1 MGVVKRRNT
10 GSQGEARVGAYR
22 CCRKLSI
29 SQYCCNFMA
38 ADTYS
43 FPIVI
48 LGGGFAGAY
57 CARAL
62 KSGLQES
69 THQNVALLA
78 DQNAM
83 LFHPMLAEV
92 SGSSI
97 SPLHVVNPLRLFC
110 RGSSIFMGAID
121 DIDLE
126 QKTVVFLPGPFA
138 PPAKLTFEHLV
149 LAIGSVVDV
158 SRVPGM
164 PEHGYLMK
172 TVGDAIRLRADVLER
187 LEAASIVTEE
197 SIRRKLLT
205 FVVVGGGYSGVETAG
220 QIWDLLRDVQRL
232 YPRINPKEFRLVL
245 VHSGAY
251 LLRQIGEELGKYCG
265 LQLRKRGIEVRL
277 NARVTAITAERAILN
292 TGDMVETN
300 TVITTV
306 GNATNPVIKKL
317 IDRYQLPSNKGRL
330 STEPTMQVKGYTS
343 LWSAGDC
350 SAVPLA
356 DGSVSPATAQFAM
369 RQGTLLAKNILAA
382 RNSQPLEPFRFKT
395 LGEMASLGHRNAV
408 GKVLG
413 FKVSGFL
420 GWLMWRA
427 TYLYKLP
434 GLEQKAKVFFE
445 WSLELLFP
453 RDISLLNVKMTEV
466 LGRVHL
472 EKGDPIYHIGDA
484 GFSFYLIEK
493 GSVEIDDHSG
503 SVRTLGPGEHF
514 GERELLQNTKR
525 QFDATALE
533 ATTLI
538 ALDKTTFEA
547 LTKNSL
553 TLGYFLNRSSVKY
566 LTLKERRA
574 IVDRASASIR
584 QKRVEDFMRRDPT
597 VLRETDSIHA
607 ALKNFKQA
615 GATILPVVDN
625 EMRCKGWLRLD
636 HAFDR
641 MHQGKAQLESA
652 VSQLRTLP
660 WISVKP
666 GDSVEQT
673 LLQFAETPDREA
685 IVTNDTDQLIG
696 TLALLDLILANTA

>member
-1 MGVVKRRNT
+1 M
-10 GSQGEARVGAYR
+10 SGE
-22 CCRKLSI
+22 
-29 SQYCCNFMA
+29 N
-38 ADTYS
+38 YS

-57 CARAL
+57 CARSL
-62 KSGLQES
+62 RLGLRENTVKS
-69 THQNVALLA
+69 VALLA

-110 RGSSIFMGAID
+110 KGSEIFMGGVEE
-121 DIDLE
+121 IDLE
-126 QKTVVFLPGPFA
+126 QKTVSFSPAPFA
-138 PPAKLTFEHLV
+138 PPVNLTFDHLV

-172 TVGDAIRLRADVLER
+172 TVGDAMRLRSDVLAR
-187 LEAASIVTEE
+187 LEAASVLSEE

-205 FVVVGGGYSGVETAG
+205 FVIVGGGYSGVETAG

-245 VHSGAY
+245 VHSGSH
-251 LLRQIGEELGKYCG
+251 LLPQIGEELGKYCEA
-265 LQLRKRGIEVRL
+265 QLRSRGIEVRL
-277 NARVTAITAERAILN
+277 NTRVNAITSERAILN
-292 TGDMVETN
+292 TGDIIETN
-300 TVITTV
+300 TVVTTV

-317 IDRYQLPSNKGRL
+317 FDRYHLPNEKGRL
-330 STEPTMQVKGYTS
+330 ITEPTMQVKGYKN

-350 SAVPLA
+350 AAVPLK

-369 RQGTLLAKNILAA
+369 RQGTLLGKNILAA
-382 RNSQPLEPFRFKT
+382 RNGQTIQPFRFKT

-434 GLEQKAKVFFE
+434 GLEQKSKVFFE

-453 RDISLLNVKMTEV
+453 RDISLLNIKMTEV

-472 EKGDPIYHIGDA
+472 EKGDPIYHIGDGA
-484 GFSFYLIEK
+484 FSFYLIER
-493 GSVEIDDHSG
+493 GQVEVDDHCG
-503 SVRTLGPGEHF
+503 AVRKIGPGEHF
-514 GERELLQNTKR
+514 GERELLQKTTR
-525 QFDATALE
+525 QFEATALE
-533 ATTLI
+533 PTTLL

-566 LTLKERRA
+566 LTLQERRA
-574 IVDRASASIR
+574 IVDRASPTFR
-584 QKRVEDFMRRDPT
+584 QKRVEDFMRRDPV
-597 VLRETDSIHA
+597 VLRGTDSIHM
-607 ALKNFKQA
+607 ALQAYKQA
-615 GATILPVVDN
+615 GATILPLVAD
-625 EMRCKGWLRLD
+625 EMRCTGWVRLD
-636 HAFDR
+636 LILDW
-641 MHQGKAQLESA
+641 MHQGKARLESL
-652 VSQLRTLP
+652 VSELRSLP
-660 WISVKP
+660 CISVKP
-666 GDSVEQT
+666 EDSVEQA
-673 LLQFAETPDREA
+673 LLQFAQTPDREL
-685 IVTNDTDQLIG
+685 IVADEAGLLIG
-696 TLALLDLILANTA
+696 TLAVLDLILADHGFAS

>member
-1 MGVVKRRNT
+1 M
-10 GSQGEARVGAYR
+10 SAEP
-22 CCRKLSI
+22 
-29 SQYCCNFMA
+29 
-38 ADTYS
+38 YS

-62 KSGLQES
+62 KSGLQDS
-69 THQNVALLA
+69 TSKTVALLA

-110 RGSSIFMGAID
+110 RGSSIFMGGVD

-126 QKTVVFLPGPFA
+126 QKIVRFSPGPFA
-138 PPAKLTFEHLV
+138 PPAKLSFEHLV

-187 LEAASIVTEE
+187 LEAASITPDEA
-197 SIRRKLLT
+197 IRRKLLT

-220 QIWDLLRDVQRL
+220 QVWDLLRDVQRF

-245 VHSGAY
+245 VQSGAY
-251 LLRQIGEELGKYCG
+251 LLPQIGEELGKYCEA
-265 LQLRKRGIEVRL
+265 QLRNRGIEVRL
-277 NARVTAITAERAILN
+277 NARVNAITAERAILN
-292 TGDMVETN
+292 TGDIIETN
-300 TVITTV
+300 TVVTTV
-306 GNATNPVIKKL
+306 GNATHPVIKKL
-317 IDRYQLPSNKGRL
+317 IDRYQLPNDRGRL
-330 STEPTMQVKGYTS
+330 ITEATMQVKGYKN

-350 SAVPLA
+350 SAVPQA
-356 DGSVSPATAQFAM
+356 DGSISPATAQFAM
-369 RQGTLLAKNILAA
+369 RQGTLLGKNILAA
-382 RNSQPLEPFRFKT
+382 RNGQPLEPFRFKT

-434 GLEQKAKVFFE
+434 GLEQKVKVFFE
-445 WSLELLFP
+445 WNLELLFP
-453 RDISLLNVKMTEV
+453 RDISLLNVKMTQV
-466 LGRVHL
+466 IGRVHL

-484 GFSFYLIEK
+484 AFSFYLIEK
-493 GSVEIDDHSG
+493 GKVEINDRSG
-503 SVRTLGPGEHF
+503 SVQTLGPGEHF
-514 GERELLQNTKR
+514 GERALLQNTNR

-533 ATTLI
+533 STTLI
-538 ALDKTTFEA
+538 ALDKTTFDA

-553 TLGYFLNRSSVKY
+553 TLGYYLNRSSVKY
-566 LTLKERRA
+566 LTLKERMA
-574 IVDRASASIR
+574 IVDRASPSTR
-584 QKRVEDFMRRDPT
+584 QKRVEDFMHRDSA
-597 VLRETDSIHA
+597 VLRDTDSILVA
-607 ALKNFKQA
+607 VKAFKQA
-615 GATILPVVDN
+615 SATILPVVDDSN
-625 EMRCKGWLRLD
+625 RCKGWLRLD
-636 HAFDR
+636 HAFDW
-641 MHQGKAQLESA
+641 MHQGKARLEFT

-660 WISVKP
+660 CISVKAD
-666 GDSVEQT
+666 DSVEQA
-673 LLQFAETPDREA
+673 LLQFAQTPDREL
-685 IVTNDTDQLIG
+685 IVANASGEFMG
-696 TLALLDLILANTA
+696 TLALLDLILADAG

>member
-1 MGVVKRRNT
+1 M
-10 GSQGEARVGAYR
+10 SGE
-22 CCRKLSI
+22 
-29 SQYCCNFMA
+29 N
-38 ADTYS
+38 YS

-57 CARAL
+57 CARSL
-62 KSGLQES
+62 RSGLRENTVKS
-69 THQNVALLA
+69 VALLA

-110 RGSSIFMGAID
+110 KGSEIFMGGVEE
-121 DIDLE
+121 IDLE
-126 QKTVVFLPGPFA
+126 QKTVSFSPAPFA
-138 PPAKLTFEHLV
+138 PPVNLTFDHLV

-172 TVGDAIRLRADVLER
+172 TVGDAMRLRSDVLAR
-187 LEAASIVTEE
+187 LEAASVLSEE

-205 FVVVGGGYSGVETAG
+205 FVIVGGGYSGVETAG

-245 VHSGAY
+245 VHSGSH
-251 LLRQIGEELGKYCG
+251 LLPQIGEELGKYCEA
-265 LQLRKRGIEVRL
+265 QLRSRGIEVRL
-277 NARVTAITAERAILN
+277 NTRVNAITSERAILN
-292 TGDMVETN
+292 TGDIIETN
-300 TVITTV
+300 TVVTTV

-317 IDRYQLPSNKGRL
+317 FDRYHLPNEKGRL
-330 STEPTMQVKGYTS
+330 ITEPTMQVKGYKN

-350 SAVPLA
+350 AAVPLK

-369 RQGTLLAKNILAA
+369 RQGTLLGKNILAA
-382 RNSQPLEPFRFKT
+382 RNGQTIQPFRFKT

-434 GLEQKAKVFFE
+434 GLEQKSKVFFE

-453 RDISLLNVKMTEV
+453 RDISLLNIKMTEV

-472 EKGDPIYHIGDA
+472 EKGDPIYHIGDGA
-484 GFSFYLIEK
+484 FSFYLIER
-493 GSVEIDDHSG
+493 GQVEVDDHCG
-503 SVRTLGPGEHF
+503 AVRKIGPGEHF
-514 GERELLQNTKR
+514 GERELLQKTTR

-533 ATTLI
+533 PTTLL

-566 LTLKERRA
+566 LTLQERRA
-574 IVDRASASIR
+574 IVDRASPTFR
-584 QKRVEDFMRRDPT
+584 QKRVEDFMRRDPV
-597 VLRETDSIHA
+597 VLRGTDSIHM
-607 ALKNFKQA
+607 ALQAYKQA
-615 GATILPVVDN
+615 GATILPLVAD
-625 EMRCKGWLRLD
+625 EMRCTGWVRLD
-636 HAFDR
+636 LILDW
-641 MHQGKAQLESA
+641 MHQGKARLESL
-652 VSQLRTLP
+652 VSELRSLP
-660 WISVKP
+660 CISVKP
-666 GDSVEQT
+666 EDSVEQA
-673 LLQFAETPDREA
+673 LLQFAQTPDREV
-685 IVTNDTDQLIG
+685 IVANEAGQLIG
-696 TLALLDLILANTA
+696 TLAVLDLILADHGFAS

>member
-1 MGVVKRRNT
+1 MFAE
-10 GSQGEARVGAYR
+10 S
-22 CCRKLSI
+22 
-29 SQYCCNFMA
+29 
-38 ADTYS
+38 YS

-62 KSGLQES
+62 RSELQNTTSE
-69 THQNVALLA
+69 NVALLA

-110 RGSSIFMGAID
+110 RGSSIFMGAVD

-126 QKTVVFLPGPFA
+126 QKIVSFLPGPYTA
-138 PPAKLTFEHLV
+138 SATLRFEHLV

-172 TVGDAIRLRADVLER
+172 TVGDAIRLRSGVLER
-187 LEAASIVTEE
+187 LEEASIVKDE

-220 QIWDLLRDVQRL
+220 QLWDLLRDVQRF

-251 LLRQIGEELGKYCG
+251 LLPQIGEELGKYCE
-265 LQLRKRGIEVRL
+265 LQLRNRGIEVRL
-277 NARVTAITAERAILN
+277 STRVAAITAERAILN
-292 TGDMVETN
+292 SGDIVETN
-300 TVITTV
+300 TVVTTV
-306 GNATNPVIKKL
+306 GNATHPVIKKL
-317 IDRYQLPSNKGRL
+317 IDRYQLPNNRGRL
-330 STEPTMQVKGYTS
+330 STEPTMQVKGYKN

-350 SAVPLA
+350 SAVPLG

-369 RQGTLLAKNILAA
+369 RQGTLLGKNILAA
-382 RNSQPLEPFRFKT
+382 RNGQPLEPFRFET

-420 GWLMWRA
+420 GWLLWRA
-427 TYLYKLP
+427 TYLFKLP
-434 GLEQKAKVFFE
+434 GLEQKSKVFFE
-445 WSLELLFP
+445 WNLELLFP
-453 RDISLLNVKMTEV
+453 RDISLLNIKMTEV
-466 LGRVHL
+466 IGRVHL
-472 EKGDPIYHIGDA
+472 EKGDPIYHVGDA
-484 GFSFYLIEK
+484 AFSFYLIEK
-493 GSVEIDDHSG
+493 GKVEIDDHSG
-503 SVRTLGPGEHF
+503 SARTLGPGEHF

-533 ATTLI
+533 SATLI

-553 TLGYFLNRSSVKY
+553 TLGYYLNRSSVKY
-566 LTLKERRA
+566 LTLQERMA
-574 IVDRASASIR
+574 IVDRASPSFR
-584 QKRVEDFMRRDPT
+584 QKRVEDFMRRDVV
-597 VLRETDSIHA
+597 VLRDTDSVLTA
-607 ALKNFKQA
+607 VKAFKQA
-615 GATILPVVDN
+615 GASILPLVDDD
-625 EMRCKGWLRLD
+625 ERCKGWLRLD
-636 HAFDR
+636 LVFDWL
-641 MHQGKAQLESA
+641 HQGKARLESP
-652 VSQLRTLP
+652 VGQLRTLHC
-660 WISVKP
+660 ISVKP
-666 GDSVEQT
+666 EDSVEQA
-673 LLQFAETPDREA
+673 LLQFAQTPDREV
-685 IVTNDTDQLIG
+685 IVANDGGQLIG
-696 TLALLDLILANTA
+696 ILALQDLILAEAG